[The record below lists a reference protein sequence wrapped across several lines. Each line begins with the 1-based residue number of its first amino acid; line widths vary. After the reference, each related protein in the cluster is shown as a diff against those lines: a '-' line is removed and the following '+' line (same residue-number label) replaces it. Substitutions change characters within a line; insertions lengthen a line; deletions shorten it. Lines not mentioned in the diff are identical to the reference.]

1 MIVNAKRKIES
12 TTNNRSSRVAVCF
25 FINWCR
31 QQHFCLP
38 QTSISW
44 RLYRQKWRRC
54 KWSVLLVNFSLR
66 IASPLAILDD
76 LLDTDW
82 FGHDS
87 FWSLSLCSVLVG
99 KRETDRHKKEKFY
112 GQSCL
117 YQGLQASL
125 TKIILYSPIL
135 TSDCVNYALKTSI
148 LWSFWEKN
156 YLALYISSKN
166 LK

>member
-1 MIVNAKRKIES
+1 MIVNAKRKIEG
-12 TTNNRSSRVAVCF
+12 TTNNRSSRVVVCF

-54 KWSVLLVNFSLR
+54 KWSVFLVNFSLR
-66 IASPLAILDD
+66 IASPLAISDD

-82 FGHDS
+82 FVHDA
-87 FWSLSLCSVLVG
+87 FWSFSLCSVLLG
-99 KRETDRHKKEKFY
+99 KWETDRHKKEKFY

-117 YQGLQASL
+117 YHGLQANL
-125 TKIILYSPIL
+125 TKNLTFSPYFDFRLCKLRTKNVDTLIF
-135 TSDCVNYALKTSI
+135 LK
-148 LWSFWEKN
+148 KN
-156 YLALYISSKN
+156 YLALYISS
-166 LK
+166 

>member
-12 TTNNRSSRVAVCF
+12 TTDNRSSRVAVCF

-87 FWSLSLCSVLVG
+87 FWSFSLCSVLVG

-125 TKIILYSPIL
+125 TKIILFSPIL